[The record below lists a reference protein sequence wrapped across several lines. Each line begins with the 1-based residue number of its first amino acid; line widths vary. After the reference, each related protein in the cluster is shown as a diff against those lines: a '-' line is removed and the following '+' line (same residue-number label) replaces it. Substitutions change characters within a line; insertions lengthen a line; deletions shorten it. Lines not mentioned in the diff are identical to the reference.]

1 MYSIHLNMLNKEI
14 KRFFEKP
21 FPDEFLRINKLKEQF
36 YFFSVLGQYIME
48 FSGQDTLK

>member
-21 FPDEFLRINKLKEQF
+21 FPDEFLRINKGTIL
-36 YFFSVLGQYIME
+36 FFFCTWSIHNGILR
-48 FSGQDTLK
+48 TLKSSK